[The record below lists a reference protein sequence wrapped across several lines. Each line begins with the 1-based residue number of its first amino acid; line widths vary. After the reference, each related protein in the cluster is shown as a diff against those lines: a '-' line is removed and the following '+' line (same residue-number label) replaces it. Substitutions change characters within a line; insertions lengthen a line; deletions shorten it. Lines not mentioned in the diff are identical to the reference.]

1 MEALSRRSAW
11 KVLVLY
17 LDRPR
22 STAGSGATVCGRF
35 GYSDLKEASL
45 RSVSYVFSIGLWRV
59 MRNVELSLRA
69 EWVGRDRGLR
79 G

>member
-1 MEALSRRSAW
+1 MHRSAR

>member
-1 MEALSRRSAW
+1 MY
-11 KVLVLY
+11 VLVLY

-22 STAGSGATVCGRF
+22 TTACSGATAWGRF

-45 RSVSYVFSIGLWRV
+45 RSGSYVFSIGLWRV

-69 EWVGRDRGLR
+69 ERVGRDRGLCE
-79 G
+79 